1 MKRIPIHLVIFM
13 AIIISSLSACG
24 PNVAKPTVSPTAPAT
39 TATESLTVFP
49 PTWTIT
55 ATLLPATTSLTPTG
69 PVTSTTQPFTVTP
82 STGTPQKTSQFS
94 TTGDAATFVSDITV
108 PDGTNFKPG
117 DAFTKTWRL
126 SNNGSTTWTTNYSIV
141 YVRGNLNG
149 SVQAVP
155 LPIEV
160 PSGRTIDLS
169 VNFTA
174 PAAGGQYTSLWM
186 LKNSSGQLFGIGP
199 NANEPFFVLINVST
213 SITGTVTQTASTPG
227 SLTATAATLSVDKTS
242 YSGSCPV
249 TLKLSG
255 TITTTGT
262 GALTYQLEAG
272 SSTPGFTF
280 TLPGALIENL
290 TTGGSHTLPVSYF
303 LDISSSV
310 TGWVRLYVS
319 APNTLRS
326 TQVDFTITCK

>member
-1 MKRIPIHLVIFM
+1 MKRISIHLVFFM
-13 AIIISSLSACG
+13 AIIISSLSACS
-24 PNVAKPTVSPTAPAT
+24 PNIARHTASPTSPA
-39 TATESLTVFP
+39 ATITETPTVFP
-49 PTWTIT
+49 PTWTMT
-55 ATLLPATTSLTPTG
+55 ATLLPPTATLTP
-69 PVTSTTQPFTVTP
+69 PVPLTSATQPFTVTP
-82 STGTPQKTSQFS
+82 STGTPQGTSQLS
-94 TTGDAATFVSDITV
+94 TTGDAANFVSDVTV
-108 PDGTNFKPG
+108 PDGTSFKPG
-117 DAFTKTWRL
+117 DTFIKTWRL

-155 LPIEV
+155 LPVEV
-160 PSGRTIDLS
+160 PSGKTIDLS

-199 NANEPFFVLINVST
+199 NANEPFYVLINVST
-213 SITGTVTQTASTPG
+213 SITGTVTQTNSTPG
-227 SLTATAATLSVDKTS
+227 SMKATAATLSVDKTS

-249 TLKLSG
+249 TLNLSG

-262 GALTYQLEAG
+262 GALAYQLEAG

-280 TLPGALIENL
+280 TLPGALTENY
-290 TTGGSHTLPVSYF
+290 TSGGSHTLPVSYF
-303 LDISSSV
+303 LDISSSIN
-310 TGWVRLYVS
+310 GWVRLYIS